1 MKIVPSDTPILAS
14 DRAFNY
20 GDGVFTTICV
30 ENYTPQLIDLHL
42 SRLCHDAN
50 AIGLQL
56 EQNRLMPAI
65 CNEIERLKVDALQ
78 SDNLHSDSSSD
89 DRYVLKV
96 HVSGGDSGRGYARD
110 KHTPPIVRFSQHAYP
125 ANYASLE
132 KSGLSLICAQ
142 TTLAIQP
149 LLAGVK
155 HLNRLEQVL
164 VKQEVVAKGVDD
176 AIVCD
181 TQDNVIEA
189 SAGNVFFFA
198 QGTWYTPSLKGCGVN
213 GVVRQALVQALH
225 NENTPLQ
232 VGEYSLKSLEEAEA
246 VVVTNALMGVTPVKR
261 IAFNDEHWVD
271 YNIDNA
277 AIRYLQS
284 LLRIAVYGK

>member
-20 GDGVFTTICV
+20 GDGIFTTICV
-30 ENYTPQLIDLHL
+30 ESNTPQLIDLHL
-42 SRLCHDAN
+42 TRLCHDAN
-50 AIGLQL
+50 TIGLSL
-56 EQNRLMPAI
+56 EKHRLMTAI

-78 SDNLHSDSSSD
+78 SANLHADSSND

-125 ANYASLE
+125 ANYISLA

-164 VKQEVVAKGVDD
+164 VKQEVVANGVDD

-198 QGTWYTPSLKGCGVN
+198 QGIWYTPSLKGCGVN

-225 NENTPLQ
+225 NENAPLY
-232 VGEYSLKSLEEAEA
+232 VGEYSLTSVQDAEV
-246 VVVTNALMGVTPVKR
+246 VVVTNALMGVMPVKR

-271 YNIDNA
+271 YDIDSA
-277 AIRYLQS
+277 AIRNLRS
-284 LLRIAVYGK
+284 LLRIAMYGK